1 MASVN
6 LKALI
11 GKLNTT
17 CTRTLEAAA
26 GICLSRT
33 NYNVEIEH
41 WLLKLLEGPAND
53 VLTILKFYS
62 LSQTKISADVT
73 RAIDK
78 LKTGNSS
85 QPLLSQHIVDLAR
98 EAWVLGSI
106 DFSGNQTRSGYLLL
120 ALLSDRSLAQLAGE
134 LSTELAKI
142 HPETLARDLTTILA
156 ESPEVVADF
165 PSAARSG
172 AGKSGGPAGGGSTQT
187 PSLDQFT
194 IDLTARA
201 KAGKIDPVLGRDSEI
216 RQIIDILT
224 RRRQNN
230 PIMTGEAGVG
240 KTAVVEGFA
249 LRIAQGDVPPSL
261 QNVAV
266 RTLDLSLLQAGAGVK
281 GEFENRL
288 KSVIAEVN
296 SSVTPI
302 ILFIDEAHTLI
313 GAGGQAG
320 QGDAAN
326 LLKPALAR
334 GELRTIAATTWAE
347 YKKYFERDA
356 ALARRFQVVK
366 VEEPSED
373 KAIAMMRGLV
383 ATLQKHHRIEILNEA
398 VEDSVRLS
406 NRYISGRQLPD
417 KSVSLLDTACARVAI
432 GHTTVPPAIEDCQ
445 RTVDLTTT
453 AIEIL
458 QRESAIGTDHA
469 EGLEKLLQ
477 KKADA
482 LERYERLK
490 EQWNAEKELI
500 DQIRSLRDK
509 LAPATQTA
517 APVTPPSAPG
527 KNVNGS
533 EKASDTAAAPAADAA
548 GPPLSD
554 ADRAKLVAE
563 LAEINKRL
571 LAIQGDSPLLQ
582 ACVDSQ
588 AVAEIVAS
596 WTGIPV
602 GRMVS
607 DEIQNIIKLNERMEE
622 RVVGQSHGLEA
633 IAQRIRTSRAKL
645 TDPSRPIGVFF
656 LVGPSG
662 VGKTETAIALAELLY
677 GGEQNMTTINMS
689 EFKEEHKVSLL
700 MGSPPGYVG
709 YGEGGV
715 LTEAVRRKPYSVVLL
730 DEMEKAHP
738 GVQDVFYQ
746 VFDKGNMKDGEG
758 RDIDFRNTVVLMTSN
773 AATDTIMK
781 LCADPE
787 TMPDAEGLA
796 AALHPELLKSFKP
809 AFLGRI
815 TVIPY
820 FPLSDKIMRQIAV
833 LKLGK
838 IANRIREHY
847 DASFTWSDSVLDHIV
862 SRCTEV
868 DSGAR
873 NVDKILTGTMLPQ
886 LSTEFLARLAEGAA
900 INAVQVTVD
909 DAEAGF
915 RFELA

>member
-1 MASVN
+1 MQIAHQISP
-6 LKALI
+6 
-11 GKLNTT
+11 
-17 CTRTLEAAA
+17 EF
-26 GICLSRT
+26 S
-33 NYNVEIEH
+33 
-41 WLLKLLEGPAND
+41 
-53 VLTILKFYS
+53 
-62 LSQTKISADVT
+62 KISAE
-73 RAIDK
+73 K
-78 LKTGNSS
+78 
-85 QPLLSQHIVDLAR
+85 
-98 EAWVLGSI
+98 
-106 DFSGNQTRSGYLLL
+106 
-120 ALLSDRSLAQLAGE
+120 
-134 LSTELAKI
+134 
-142 HPETLARDLTTILA
+142 LARDLPAI
-156 ESPEVVADF
+156 VADT
-165 PSAARSG
+165 SEAGADAAARSASG
-172 AGKSGGPAGGGSTQT
+172 TSTPAATAGSRSTQT
-187 PSLDQFT
+187 PALDQFT

-201 KAGKIDPVLGRDSEI
+201 RAGKIDPVVGRDSEI

-249 LRIAQGDVPPSL
+249 LRIAQGDVPPAL

-266 RTLDLSLLQAGAGVK
+266 KTLDLSLLQAGAGVK

-366 VEEPSED
+366 VEEPSEE

-383 ATLQKHHRIEILNEA
+383 NTLQNHHQIEILNEA

-406 NRYISGRQLPD
+406 SRYISGRQLPD

-458 QRESAIGTDHA
+458 ERESAIGTDHTD
-469 EGLEKLLQ
+469 GLKKLHH
-477 KKADA
+477 KKSEA
-482 LERYERLK
+482 LARYETLK
-490 EQWNAEKELI
+490 IQWHAEKDLI
-500 DQIRSLRDK
+500 AQIRILRDQ
-509 LAPATQTA
+509 LAPPLAPILAKTSSSGTTQKQPA
-517 APVTPPSAPG
+517 A
-527 KNVNGS
+527 
-533 EKASDTAAAPAADAA
+533 TAAAVLVVPTAETVT
-548 GPPLSD
+548 PPLSD
-554 ADRAKLVAE
+554 EDRAKLIIE
-563 LAEINKRL
+563 LSERNKQ
-571 LAIQGDSPLLQ
+571 LAGIQGDAPLLQ

-633 IAQRIRTSRAKL
+633 IAQRIRTSRANL

-709 YGEGGV
+709 YGEGGI

-758 RDIDFRNTVVLMTSN
+758 RDIDFRNTVILMTSN
-773 AATDTIMK
+773 AATEAMMK

-787 TMPDAEGLA
+787 TMPSPEALAEA
-796 AALHPELLKSFKP
+796 IHPELLKSFKP

-820 FPLSDKIMRQIAV
+820 FPLSDPIMRQIAT

-838 IANRIREHY
+838 IARRIREHY
-847 DASFTWSDSVLDHIV
+847 DAPFTWSEGVLDNIV
-862 SRCTEV
+862 NRCTEV

-873 NVDKILTGTMLPQ
+873 NVDRILTGTLLPL
-886 LSTEFLARLAEGAA
+886 LSAEVLSRMVDGVP
-900 INAVQVTVD
+900 IKSVAVVVGESD
-909 DAEAGF
+909 SGF
-915 RFELA
+915 RFELS